1 MLIITN
7 HNRGGLIM
15 KSVDF
20 INKTLEIMLNR
31 YGPFMTVHEYA
42 EVMKLQP
49 DTVYK
54 QIADGTV
61 DVGTIENPNRRK
73 HLFPTALVAQYVL
86 TVISDISANDGE
98 ETFKLHS
105 IVAQKK

>member
-1 MLIITN
+1 
-7 HNRGGLIM
+7 
-15 KSVDF
+15 
-20 INKTLEIMLNR
+20 MLNR

-86 TVISDISANDGE
+86 QVIGDIPADNDE
-98 ETFKLHS
+98 DYFRLHK
-105 IVAQKK
+105 IVPIRK

>member
-61 DVGTIENPNRRK
+61 DVGTIENPTLNTKGKSNRK
-73 HLFPTALVAQYVL
+73 
-86 TVISDISANDGE
+86 
-98 ETFKLHS
+98 
-105 IVAQKK
+105 AQKADILPKL

>member
-1 MLIITN
+1 
-7 HNRGGLIM
+7 M

-73 HLFPTALVAQYVL
+73 QSRSRPGSTATSPGWCRWEGPRAAGWARSSSGV
-86 TVISDISANDGE
+86 SSP
-98 ETFKLHS
+98 
-105 IVAQKK
+105 

>member
-1 MLIITN
+1 
-7 HNRGGLIM
+7 M

-20 INKTLEIMLNR
+20 INKTLDIMLNR

-42 EVMKLQP
+42 EVMKLKP
-49 DTVYK
+49 DTVLK
-54 QIADGTV
+54 QIADGSV

-86 TVISDISANDGE
+86 EVIGGELPANDEGE
-98 ETFKLHS
+98 VFKLHR
-105 IVAQKK
+105 IMPLGPK

>member
-1 MLIITN
+1 
-7 HNRGGLIM
+7 M

-98 ETFKLHS
+98 ETENYFIFLATS
-105 IVAQKK
+105 SAWRCVYRFN